1 LKEKTMKTE
10 TRITRRLGASLA
22 LALALAGA
30 INVHA
35 DSGAY
40 VQRNLISDGF
50 SAAEHQPP
58 DSNLVNAWGI
68 AFGPTSPV
76 WVADN
81 GMGVSTLYDGDG
93 NPKSLVVAIPSP
105 SDPTGGGTPTGIV
118 FNGAA
123 SFSVSGTDADGTAVS
138 GPSHF
143 LFATEDGFIVGWPG
157 GSQAFIGVD
166 NSVNNPVGTGAIYKG
181 LALLALNADGTGQQ
195 LYATDFHNAR
205 VDVFDSSF
213 APVTTLPAGAFTDPG
228 LPAGYAPFGIQA
240 IGPHIFVTY
249 AKQVAGSN
257 DEAHGQ
263 GLGVV
268 DVYDANGTLLSRVA
282 THGLLNAPWGVA
294 MAPAGFGKF
303 SNNLLVGN
311 FGDGSINAFD
321 VKNFTPQGPLHGQ
334 DGHVLHIDGLWG
346 IAFGND
352 HMDQPST
359 TLFFAAGP
367 DDEQHGLY
375 GRIDV
380 AQ

>member
-1 LKEKTMKTE
+1 MKTE

-30 INVHA
+30 MNVHA

-50 SAAEHQPP
+50 LPAEHQPP
-58 DSNLVNAWGI
+58 DANLVNAWGI
-68 AFGPTSPV
+68 ALGPTSPM

-81 GMGVSTLYDGDG
+81 GTGVSTLYDGDG
-93 NPKSLVVAIPSP
+93 VPKSLVVDIPTP
-105 SDPTGGGTPTGIV
+105 TDPTGGNPTGIV
-118 FNGAA
+118 FNGQA
-123 SFSVSGTDADGTAVS
+123 SFVVSGTDADGTAVS

-143 LFATEDGFIVGWPG
+143 LFATEDGLIAGWAGGTRAFVGVPA
-157 GSQAFIGVD
+157 S
-166 NSVNNPVGTGAIYKG
+166 GAVYKG

-195 LYATDFHNAR
+195 LYATDFHNAH

-213 APVTTLPAGAFTDPG
+213 APVTTLPADAFTDPG

-240 IGPHIFVTY
+240 IGSDIFVTY
-249 AKQVAGSN
+249 AKQEAGSD

-263 GLGVV
+263 GFGFV
-268 DVYDANGTLLSRVA
+268 DKYDANGGFLSRVA
-282 THGLLNAPWGVA
+282 TKGLLNAPWGVA
-294 MAPAGFGKF
+294 LAPAGFGKF
-303 SNNLLVGN
+303 SNSLLIGN
-311 FGDGSINAFD
+311 FGAGTIIAFD
-321 VKNFTPQGPLHGQ
+321 AKNFTPQGPLHGQ
-334 DGHVLHIDGLWG
+334 DGHVLKIDGLWG

-367 DDEQHGLY
+367 DDEHHGLY

>member
-1 LKEKTMKTE
+1 LEEKTMKTE
-10 TRITRRLGASLA
+10 IRITRRLGASLA

-30 INVHA
+30 MNVHA

-58 DSNLVNAWGI
+58 DLNLVNAWGI

-81 GMGVSTLYDGDG
+81 GTGQSTLYDGDG
-93 NPKSLVVAIPSP
+93 APKSLVVQIPTP
-105 SDPTGGGTPTGIV
+105 TDPTGGNPTGIV
-118 FNGAA
+118 FNGSTT
-123 SFSVSGTDADGTAVS
+123 SFVVSGIAADGITPVS

-143 LFATEDGFIVGWPG
+143 LFATEDGLIAGWTAGTLAYVGVPA
-157 GSQAFIGVD
+157 S
-166 NSVNNPVGTGAIYKG
+166 GAVYKG
-181 LALLALNADGTGQQ
+181 LALLALNSDGTGQQ
-195 LYATDFHNAR
+195 LYATDFHNAH
-205 VDVFDSSF
+205 VDVFDSTF
-213 APVTTLPAGAFTDPG
+213 APVTLPAGAFTDPG
-228 LPAGYAPFGIQA
+228 LPAGFAPFGIQA
-240 IGPHIFVTY
+240 TTDGRIFVTY
-249 AKQVAGSN
+249 AKQVAGSD

-263 GLGVV
+263 GLGIV
-268 DVYDANGTLLSRVA
+268 DVYDANGGFLSRVA
-282 THGLLNAPWGVA
+282 TRGLLNAPWGVA
-294 MAPAGFGKF
+294 LAPAGFGKF
-303 SNNLLVGN
+303 SKSLLIGN

-321 VKNFTPQGPLHGQ
+321 AKNFTPQGPLHGQ

>member
-1 LKEKTMKTE
+1 MKTE

-30 INVHA
+30 MNVHA

-58 DSNLVNAWGI
+58 DPNLVNAWGI

-81 GMGVSTLYDGDG
+81 GTGLSTLYDGDG

-143 LFATEDGFIVGWPG
+143 LFATEDGLIVGWPG

-166 NSVNNPVGTGAIYKG
+166 NSAPPAPAEPSIYKG

-228 LPAGYAPFGIQA
+228 LPAGFAPFGIQA
-240 IGPHIFVTY
+240 IGSNIFVTY

-263 GLGVV
+263 GLGIV
-268 DVYDANGTLLSRVA
+268 DKYDANGGFLARVA
-282 THGLLNAPWGVA
+282 TKGLLNAPWGIA

-303 SNNLLVGN
+303 SNNLLIGN
-311 FGDGSINAFD
+311 FGDGSINAYD
-321 VKNFTPQGPLHGQ
+321 LKNFTPQGPLHGP
-334 DGHVLHIDGLWG
+334 DGHVLKIDGLWG

-367 DDEQHGLY
+367 DDEHHGLY

>member
-1 LKEKTMKTE
+1 
-10 TRITRRLGASLA
+10 
-22 LALALAGA
+22 
-30 INVHA
+30 
-35 DSGAY
+35 
-40 VQRNLISDGF
+40 
-50 SAAEHQPP
+50 
-58 DSNLVNAWGI
+58 
-68 AFGPTSPV
+68 
-76 WVADN
+76 
-81 GMGVSTLYDGDG
+81 
-93 NPKSLVVAIPSP
+93 
-105 SDPTGGGTPTGIV
+105 
-118 FNGAA
+118 
-123 SFSVSGTDADGTAVS
+123 
-138 GPSHF
+138 
-143 LFATEDGFIVGWPG
+143 
-157 GSQAFIGVD
+157 
-166 NSVNNPVGTGAIYKG
+166 
-181 LALLALNADGTGQQ
+181 
-195 LYATDFHNAR
+195 
-205 VDVFDSSF
+205 
-213 APVTTLPAGAFTDPG
+213 
-228 LPAGYAPFGIQA
+228 
-240 IGPHIFVTY
+240 VTY